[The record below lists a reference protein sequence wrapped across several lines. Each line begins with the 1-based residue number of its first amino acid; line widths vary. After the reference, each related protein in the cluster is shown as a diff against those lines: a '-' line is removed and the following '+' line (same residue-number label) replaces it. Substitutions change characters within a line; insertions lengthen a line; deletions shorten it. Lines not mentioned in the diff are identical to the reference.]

1 MVEVA
6 VVRSSLPNK
15 HNSLLSNTNSVITL
29 KICEEKKNAK
39 NDLFIFRLEGPC
51 ERNENDGVGSA
62 DIEQHHN
69 QQKEWSELKS
79 RWEQKL

>member
-29 KICEEKKNAK
+29 KICEEKNLRMICSYFGSKDRVKETKKMVWAAQTLNNITTNKKNEA
-39 NDLFIFRLEGPC
+39 N
-51 ERNENDGVGSA
+51 
-62 DIEQHHN
+62 
-69 QQKEWSELKS
+69 
-79 RWEQKL
+79 